1 MIIGKSLSINITLFF
16 QALNVQ
22 IREDIRSEKTLSVNK
37 NFEQLKLD
45 NTSNTPKSEG
55 MLKFLF
61 VWELHYGI
69 MCSEFCTTLY
79 CAARIKKTIY
89 NECITYWREMVIV
102 HPNLFSDLIQ

>member
-61 VWELHYGI
+61 V
-69 MCSEFCTTLY
+69 
-79 CAARIKKTIY
+79 
-89 NECITYWREMVIV
+89 
-102 HPNLFSDLIQ
+102 